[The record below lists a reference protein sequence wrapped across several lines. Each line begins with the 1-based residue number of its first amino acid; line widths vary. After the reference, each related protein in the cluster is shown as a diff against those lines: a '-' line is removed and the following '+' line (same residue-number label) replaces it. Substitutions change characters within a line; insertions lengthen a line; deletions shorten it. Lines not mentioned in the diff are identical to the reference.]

1 MVLNTFMFQSKR
13 FIAGTNL
20 IVWLGLV
27 SLILALRILWMC
39 VCVCVG
45 SARLVSLLDMTSF
58 WDR

>member
-1 MVLNTFMFQSKR
+1 MVLNTFMFQSKI
-13 FIAGTNL
+13 FITGTNL

-39 VCVCVG
+39 VCVG